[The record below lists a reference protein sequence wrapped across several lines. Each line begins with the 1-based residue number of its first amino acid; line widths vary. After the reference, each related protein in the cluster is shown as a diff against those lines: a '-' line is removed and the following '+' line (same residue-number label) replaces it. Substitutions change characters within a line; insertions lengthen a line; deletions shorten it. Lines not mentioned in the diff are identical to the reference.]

1 MTDKEET
8 LNPAIIELIEI
19 GNSFP
24 SHILTGKT
32 LEETRQNFR
41 NYLKGA
47 KERMLNNTHKEV
59 E

>member
-1 MTDKEET
+1 MKDKEQV
-8 LNPAIIELIEI
+8 LNPAVVELIEM

-24 SHILTGKT
+24 SHILSGKT
-32 LEETRQNFR
+32 REETKQNFR
-41 NYLKGA
+41 NYLKVA